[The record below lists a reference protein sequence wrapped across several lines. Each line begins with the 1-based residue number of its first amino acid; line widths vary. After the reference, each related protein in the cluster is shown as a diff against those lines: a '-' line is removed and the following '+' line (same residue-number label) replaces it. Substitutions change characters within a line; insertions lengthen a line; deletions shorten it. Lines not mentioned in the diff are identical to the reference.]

1 MNFLTFS
8 FKKNLPNVP
17 LCNYVFCIKL
27 IALKLICIKMICHW
41 VLNFMEIGNYI
52 KKKNHSKC
60 ICAWACGVVWRG
72 RLFVSWAC
80 KQVAFRVKFSFH
92 QAGDWQVKK

>member
-1 MNFLTFS
+1 MNFPTFS

-17 LCNYVFCIKL
+17 LCNYVFRIKL

-52 KKKNHSKC
+52 
-60 ICAWACGVVWRG
+60 
-72 RLFVSWAC
+72 
-80 KQVAFRVKFSFH
+80 
-92 QAGDWQVKK
+92 